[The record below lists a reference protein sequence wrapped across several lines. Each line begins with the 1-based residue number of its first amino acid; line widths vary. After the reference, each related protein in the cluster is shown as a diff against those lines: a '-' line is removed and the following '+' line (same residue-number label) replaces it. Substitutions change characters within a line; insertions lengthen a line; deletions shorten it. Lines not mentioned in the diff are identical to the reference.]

1 MVCVIC
7 PLHLSSSPPHIIVRQ
22 FLSSGDVGPFPIT
35 EATKERDNGPQLYGA
50 ERRQRQGRSGATP
63 LCCLNSAQSWLQTDS
78 GPTRGFSEP
87 LWGEENGQGEKE
99 ALHSAPRT
107 HD

>member
-78 GPTRGFSEP
+78 GPRRGFSEP